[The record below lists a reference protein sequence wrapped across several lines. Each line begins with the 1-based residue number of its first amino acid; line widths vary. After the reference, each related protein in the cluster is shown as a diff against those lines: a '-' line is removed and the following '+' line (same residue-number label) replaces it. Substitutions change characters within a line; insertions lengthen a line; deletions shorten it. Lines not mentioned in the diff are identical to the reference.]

1 MIRPCEQDELDRMLV
16 IINAAAQAYLG
27 VIPTDR
33 WRDPYMSATE
43 LAHEVKNGVVFAG
56 YEMSAVGLVGV
67 MGVQSVKD
75 VVLIRHAYVVP
86 EYQRAGIGS
95 ALLDSQCAHLDC
107 PVLVGTWAGA
117 KWAVAFY
124 RRHGFELVSASQKSE
139 LLRRYWTIPERQIET
154 SVVLANAKWSART

>member
-1 MIRPCEQDELDRMLV
+1 MIRPCEQDEFERMLA

-33 WRDPYMSATE
+33 WQDPYMSATE
-43 LAHEVKNGVVFAG
+43 LAHEIKSGVVFAG
-56 YEMSAVGLVGV
+56 CEMSAVGLVGV

-75 VVLIRHAYVVP
+75 VVLIRHAYVAP

-95 ALLDSQCAHLDC
+95 ALLVSQCAHLDC

-117 KWAVAFY
+117 KWAVEFY
-124 RRHGFELVSASQKSE
+124 RRHGFELVPAPQKSE
-139 LLRRYWTIPERQIET
+139 LLRRYWTIPDRQIET
-154 SVVLANAKWSART
+154 SVVLANAKWSVRT